1 MDQQEKT
8 INSKKIFQG
17 KILNVRVDQVKVP
30 NGNKAEREIVEHPG
44 GVCIIATTN
53 TNKILLVEQF
63 RKPIEG
69 NLLELPA
76 GKLEIDE
83 DPLEC
88 AKRELIEETGYKAG
102 LIEHLFTFYT
112 SPGYSDES
120 IHLYGASNLEEV
132 GLNPDEDEIIINHMI
147 DKKEIIEMINTE
159 KIKDSKTIVGLLYYL
174 AGDFNV

>member
-8 INSKKIFQG
+8 INSEEVFSG
-17 KILNVRVDQVKVP
+17 KIINVRVDQVLVP
-30 NGNKAEREIVEHPG
+30 NGNKAGREIVEHPG
-44 GVCIIATTN
+44 GVCIIAIADN
-53 TNKILLVEQF
+53 NKILLVEQF

-76 GKLEIDE
+76 GKLEKDE

-102 LIEHLFTFYT
+102 RIKFLFSFYT

-120 IHLYGASNLEEV
+120 IHLYGAGNLEEV
-132 GLNPDEDEIIINHMI
+132 GVDPDEDEIIINHMI
-147 DKKEIIEMINTE
+147 EKKEIIKMINTG

-174 AGDFNV
+174 AGDFNA

>member
-8 INSKKIFQG
+8 INSEEVFSG
-17 KILNVRVDQVKVP
+17 KIINVRVDQVLVP
-30 NGNKAEREIVEHPG
+30 NGNKADREIVEHLG
-44 GVCIIATTN
+44 GVCIIAIADN
-53 TNKILLVEQF
+53 NKILLVEQF

-76 GKLEIDE
+76 GKLEKNE

-88 AKRELIEETGYKAG
+88 AKRELIEETGYRAG
-102 LIEHLFTFYT
+102 SMEFLFSFYT
-112 SPGYSDES
+112 SPGYSDEL

-132 GLNPDEDEIIINHMI
+132 GVDPDEDEIIINHMI
-147 DKKEIIEMINTE
+147 EQKEIIKMINIG

-174 AGDFNV
+174 AGDFNA